1 MATTT
6 SRPPPGFAN
15 GDSVPYQEAAATSM
29 ARASS
34 TRQRPSAGANGFP
47 VGYEERRGYVPV
59 TSAAPGYPSIPYRN
73 GSGAGYRRDGQRSFS
88 ARTREMPPQ
97 WGSEGPQAVPQNP
110 DMAQGQKLANNA
122 RIEPARRA
130 HVRHVSTSG
139 PSVSI
144 PTEPTNQ
151 AQSSPKLSDTAST
164 RQGSQETPLSRSS
177 TTRSAKGQKRD
188 WAPDRSPLQRL
199 EVKLND
205 ISKEEKRA
213 RVLEAELRLKE
224 RLARQEKEKQAA
236 SDQNNAPSP
245 ERVRSRQGSTATP
258 VAAGEAPSAI
268 GSSSQHKRTPSYAR
282 SMSTWEL
289 DSPTESMT
297 GYTELQYSA
306 RPSTVSRSGVSS
318 NVRHVEVQ
326 RPRQPQYSLDQGRGL
341 ETASNDQKSP
351 LPYSGQEYSSGNER
365 FSWQPDTHHHIV
377 SDNSYFPAGN
387 ARTPQRSESKRLQ
400 KVPPEN
406 YYHRATNDEHQYER
420 PTMDRGSAEADPAP
434 MEHMLT
440 EETDNQQ
447 YQQQEEELLQ
457 HHDSSTEEVVKPKQ
471 KKQTVQFDM
480 PPPTPPPLSEWKQA
494 PVARLSAADMEF
506 QTFDADKGKA
516 WWERGPNT
524 NRRKSRALPSDYQKP
539 VPKANENNR
548 FDPILFLKC
557 GPLLRY
563 TGMRR
568 DKIDGPE
575 GQIDLETWR
584 GSVMIVTKDSL
595 SSYEPAPTLRLFS
608 QPMDLLPPPPVEINS
623 EDGIKLAPE
632 YVDPTAGLTK
642 VGRDGRVLYVK
653 PVEHIE
659 EGVDL
664 STVESEDGLFEE
676 TRSPI
681 DYDGQSPPV
690 PSNRIHPVDG
700 ETTGRYRE
708 ISGIRLYADSARDV
722 TFWRFS
728 IEVELGDKQQR
739 IAYRIN
745 QGPAIGFWVPARGQS
760 MNIMFHTCNGFS
772 LSVDPNKFSGPDPLW
787 RDVLNEHQ
795 TRPFHVMIGGGDQIY
810 NDKVMVETEHFQ
822 EWIHIKNPHDKR
834 HAPFSPEM
842 KAELETFFLERY
854 CMWFSQGLFGLAN
867 CQIPMINIW
876 DDHDIIDGFGSY
888 PDHFMRTPVFS
899 GLGNVAFKYYM
910 LFQHQSVPEETE
922 ADEPSWILGAEP
934 GPYIKE
940 RSRSVF
946 MFLGKGTAFL
956 GLDCRTERMR
966 GDILSE
972 QTYDLIWDRCHRE
985 IVKGD
990 TKHLIVLLGVPIAY
1004 PRLVWLENILTSR
1017 IMDPVKALGRAGM
1030 LGHLVNKFD
1039 GSVEILDD
1047 LDDHWTAKHHK
1058 LERTWLVE
1066 DLQDLAAEKSV
1077 RVTILSGDVHLGA
1090 MGQFYSNP
1098 RLNLAK
1104 DKDYRYMPNVI
1115 SSAIVNTP
1123 PPDMLADVLNKR
1135 NKIHHM
1141 DSNTDESMIP
1151 IFTHDVDDKPR
1162 NNKRLLP
1169 RRNWCS
1175 IREYQPGF
1183 TPPATPEPA
1192 TPPTPPSPPGKLKRT
1207 LSLTRGTSGP
1217 SGLMRRLSSRGSRP
1231 PTKEFNLGKSG
1242 GRSASMDIPQRPFE
1256 TGDGYFPQDQE
1267 PRPNHF
1273 HRRPTNLS
1281 EKARK
1286 EAIEAEDG
1294 AGGYVNLEGGL
1305 DVTLHVEVSPMDPAG
1320 ITRPYKLLVP
1330 ALWYEGGYDPRPT
1343 RVAKGWKK
1351 WLGIG
1356 KKKETRYL
1364 DQGASSDMEDG
1375 YDGYSGSEDD
1385 RPPSPGALPM
1395 RTGRAHSMDVSGDAT
1410 EEEDDYSDGD
1420 VEEVNQ
1426 PKRKKWFNRVSR

>member
-1 MATTT
+1 MATAT
-6 SRPPPGFAN
+6 SRPASFTN
-15 GDSVPYQEAAATSM
+15 GNSVPYQEVPVNGIGHTSSK
-29 ARASS
+29 RH
-34 TRQRPSAGANGFP
+34 RPSSGANGFP
-47 VGYEERRGYVPV
+47 VGNEEKREYVPA
-59 TSAAPGYPSIPYRN
+59 TSVPPQYSSVPYRN
-73 GSGAGYRRDGQRSFS
+73 GSGPGYRRDGHRSFS
-88 ARTREMPPQ
+88 ARTGEVPSE
-97 WGSEGPQAVPQNP
+97 WGSEGSQGVFQNQATV
-110 DMAQGQKLANNA
+110 QGQKLANA
-122 RIEPARRA
+122 RTDPARQA
-130 HVRHVSTSG
+130 PGRHFSTSG
-139 PSVSI
+139 LSVSI
-144 PTEPTNQ
+144 PHTDSPNQ
-151 AQSSPKLSDTAST
+151 AQYSLKRSDTVST
-164 RQGSQETPLSRSS
+164 REGSQATPLTRSS

-224 RLARQEKEKQAA
+224 RLARQEQEKKTA
-236 SDQNNAPSP
+236 SDHNNTSSS
-245 ERVRSRQGSTATP
+245 ERVHSRQGSTATP

-282 SMSTWEL
+282 SLSTWEL
-289 DSPTESMT
+289 DSPTESLT

-318 NVRHVEVQ
+318 NVRRAEVQ
-326 RPRQPQYSLDQGRGL
+326 RPRQPQYSSEKDRSL
-341 ETASNDQKSP
+341 EPASKSQKSP
-351 LPYSGQEYSSGNER
+351 MPYPGRADSTENER
-365 FSWQPDTHHHIV
+365 FSWQPETHHHTAP
-377 SDNSYFPAGN
+377 DNSYFSPGDTGTQTSN
-387 ARTPQRSESKRLQ
+387 SNRLQ
-400 KVPPEN
+400 KVPPQN
-406 YYHRATNDEHQYER
+406 YYHRATYDEHQDER
-420 PTMDRGSAEADPAP
+420 LTMDRGPAEGDPAP
-434 MEHMLT
+434 MEYTLAP
-440 EETDNQQ
+440 ETDNQQ
-447 YQQQEEELLQ
+447 DQQQQEEQLIE
-457 HHDSSTEEVVKPKQ
+457 HHDSSVEEVAKPKQ

-494 PVARLSAADMEF
+494 PVAMLSAADMEF

-516 WWERGPNT
+516 WWERGGNT
-524 NRRKSRALPSDYQKP
+524 NRRRSRALPSDYQKP

-548 FDPILFLKC
+548 FDPLLFLKC

-595 SSYEPAPTLRLFS
+595 SSYNPAPTLRLFS

-690 PSNRIHPVDG
+690 PSNRIHPMDG

-708 ISGIRLYADSARDV
+708 IQGIRLYADSARDV

-760 MNIMFHTCNGFS
+760 MNVMFHTCNGFS
-772 LSVDPNKFSGPDPLW
+772 LSVDSNKFCGPDPLW

-810 NDKVMVETEHFQ
+810 NDKVMLETKHFQ
-822 EWIHIKNPHDKR
+822 EWTHIKNPHDKH

-854 CMWFSQGLFGLAN
+854 CMWFSQGLFSLAN

-899 GLGNVAFKYYM
+899 GLGNVAYKYYM

-1017 IMDPVKALGRAGM
+1017 AMDPVKALGRAGM
-1030 LGHLVNKFD
+1030 FGHFVNKFD
-1039 GSVEILDD
+1039 GSVEVLDD

-1090 MGQFYSNP
+1090 IGQFYSNP

-1104 DKDYRYMPNVI
+1104 DKDYRYMPNII

-1123 PPDMLADVLNKR
+1123 PPDMVADMLNKR

-1169 RRNWCS
+1169 RRNWCA
-1175 IREYQPGF
+1175 IREYQPGS

-1192 TPPTPPSPPGKLKRT
+1192 TPPAPPSPPGKLKRT

-1217 SGLMRRLSSRGSRP
+1217 TGLMRRLSSRGSRP
-1231 PTKEFNLGKSG
+1231 PTKEFNLGNSG
-1242 GRSASMDIPQRPFE
+1242 GRSASMDVPQRPFE
-1256 TGDGYFPQDQE
+1256 SGDGYFSQGQK
-1267 PRPNHF
+1267 PRPSNF

-1286 EAIEAEDG
+1286 EALEAEDG

-1305 DVTLHVEVSPMDPAG
+1305 DITLHMEVSPMDPAG

-1364 DQGASSDMEDG
+1364 DHGAASDTEDG

-1395 RTGRAHSMDVSGDAT
+1395 RTGRAHSMDTSGDVT
-1410 EEEDDYSDGD
+1410 EEDDYSDEG
-1420 VEEVNQ
+1420 VEEANQ
-1426 PKRKKWFNRVSR
+1426 PRRRKWFTRG